1 MTENRFLTTA
11 EAAKRLDVKPE
22 TIYAYVSRGLLTSVR
37 SGARRGSL
45 FAQDDVDRLVPDEG
59 DELVDERALGIK
71 HPDAVERP
79 AQMPV
84 RSVQ

>member
-1 MTENRFLTTA
+1 MV
-11 EAAKRLDVKPE
+11 AAGQDHL
-22 TIYAYVSRGLLTSVR
+22 G
-37 SGARRGSL
+37 SGAGQAHQGVVEQADDVDSGQG
-45 FAQDDVDRLVPDEG
+45 AVVDVAGDQDDVDRLVPDEG